1 MTDTRCKRW
10 RPRSRTG
17 LLALWIVLLVLAA
30 ALAGCDV
37 GEDASVVLA
46 PTATRTPQPT
56 FTPAPAEPSAPTET
70 PTRVPPTAIPF
81 RTPTPAPTPDPNIS
95 PLTGLEIDPELLTR
109 RVLAIRVGNDPSIR
123 PQEGLGAADIVYEE
137 VMDGW
142 SVTRFTA
149 LFLDSDAARVRPL
162 RSARLSNLTLVP
174 QYDAA
179 LVHTGAS
186 DPIRWMISQATFVDL
201 DEFFHPRP
209 YAMLAGYDW
218 RGRIYTS
225 TDAVHTYL
233 ESIGKQQ
240 DRLIEGYQ
248 FDPTP
253 PSGEPAP
260 LVRIPYP
267 RSSVVHWEYDPATG
281 QYLRYVQGRAHTDAL
296 TNEQIAAD
304 NVIIFYT
311 QHRATDIVEDSL
323 GSTAIDIVM
332 AGSGRAEVIRDG
344 VMIEARWRRTAEDSP
359 ILYWDRN
366 MDVIPLR
373 PGKTWI
379 QLVPPDYQIAYDQD

>member
-1 MTDTRCKRW
+1 MTHTRCNPRRHRPW
-10 RPRSRTG
+10 RG
-17 LLALWIVLLVLAA
+17 VLALWAAMLVLAV

-37 GEDASVVLA
+37 GEEAMVVVT

-56 FTPAPAEPSAPTET
+56 YTPDPTETATPTET
-70 PTRVPPTAIPF
+70 PTLVPTVPF
-81 RTPTPAPTPDPNIS
+81 STPTPTPTRNPNIS
-95 PLTGLEIDPELLTR
+95 PLTGLEADPELLTR
-109 RVLAIRVGNDPSIR
+109 RVLAIRVGNDPGIR

-149 LFLDSDAARVRPL
+149 LYLDSDATRVRPL

-201 DEFFHPRP
+201 DQFFHPSPFRV
-209 YAMLAGYDW
+209 LAGFDW

-225 TDAVHTYL
+225 TALVHAYL
-233 ESIGKQQ
+233 ESRDMQQ
-240 DRLIEGYQ
+240 DRLIEGYE

-253 PSGEPAP
+253 PDGEPAP
-260 LVRIPYP
+260 VVRIPYP
-267 RSSVVHWEYDPATG
+267 SSSVVRWEYDAESG
-281 QYLRYVQGRAHTDAL
+281 QYLRYVQGRPHTDAL

-304 NVIIFYT
+304 NVVIFYT
-311 QHRATDIVEDSL
+311 RHGATDIVEDSL
-323 GSTAIDIVM
+323 GATAIDIVM
-332 AGSGRAEVIRDG
+332 TGSGRAEVVRDG
-344 VMIEARWRRTAEDSP
+344 VVIEASWRRTSEDSP
-359 ILYWDRN
+359 ILYWDSD
-366 MDVIPLR
+366 MDIIPLR

-379 QLVPPDYQIAYDQD
+379 QLVPPDYEIVYE